1 MQTLI
6 NILALSSF
14 VVSVGVVGTGTYVYL
29 NKDSLIEKA
38 KAAAIEEVKDMF
50 PSFDT
55 PNLPLPNPGTNS
67 PGLPPVTLPF

>member
-14 VVSVGVVGTGTYVYL
+14 VVSAGIVGTGTYVYL
-29 NKDSLIEKA
+29 NKDVIIERA
-38 KAAAIEEVKDMF
+38 KAAAFEEVKGML
-50 PSFDT
+50 PSFET
-55 PNLPLPNPGTNS
+55 PNLPLPNPGTNN